1 MAWTVEEGKISL
13 CPVNL
18 VLGYPLV
25 IDPCPLGTDID
36 FLFVLFYVLRT
47 GVAFCC
53 LGQACCQFLHL
64 QAAQPSYW
72 GTWKYDTNV
81 GCTHFQLAS
90 VDCWQLAFFVCPG
103 HASGSW
109 QGYIFCTFLGD
120 ASCTHGKAT
129 KGILVSMDFIG
140 SPLV

>member
-1 MAWTVEEGKISL
+1 MRIFIRISSPRSQPTVARTIEEGKISL

-18 VLGYPLV
+18 VLGYLLV
-25 IDPCPLGTDID
+25 IDPCPLGIDID

-64 QAAQPSYW
+64 QAAQPSCW
-72 GTWKYDTNV
+72 GGPENMTEMWVAPIFSKHLSTV
-81 GCTHFQLAS
+81 GSFLS
-90 VDCWQLAFFVCPG
+90 FVCLG

-120 ASCTHGKAT
+120 AS
-129 KGILVSMDFIG
+129 
-140 SPLV
+140 